1 MLATVQLSHLM
12 VSGDV
17 PYQLRVKVPI
27 ALHRLRRA
35 LPVEIPQRAGA
46 SHNPKHSDNGYP
58 HIQETRCEVVS
69 YRADRAPA
77 LAITA

>member
-1 MLATVQLSHLM
+1 MLATVHLNHLM
-12 VSGDV
+12 VSECF

-27 ALHRLRRA
+27 ALYRLRRA

-46 SHNPKHSDNGYP
+46 SHNPKHSDDGYP